1 MPSMEQVKKQLIW
14 EISLEK
20 GLEEKDLECRVF
32 KNGSSATVTI
42 VTKKNPIAVAK
53 WNLTRG
59 RSVRVM

>member
-1 MPSMEQVKKQLIW
+1 MISMEQVKRQLIW

-20 GLEEKDLECRVF
+20 GMEEKDLECRVF

-42 VTKKNPIAVAK
+42 VTKKDPIAIAK
-53 WNLTRG
+53 WNLTKG